1 MTIET
6 CPPRRGRRDC
16 VTLTLLGLLV
26 SAGAAVGA
34 GAGVA
39 EQAPAPPLV
48 VTQVAQDAATDSI
61 TISGEHFG
69 AQPFVT
75 LDLVP
80 LDLRLV
86 LETSIMAAVPIDAM
100 PPGKYLLTVS
110 RGPLPADRASLEI
123 SLGRVVEPPAGAPT
137 TAPAAVGAPAATD
150 VGAVVGDRTITV
162 AEIDREWQTSDPGGY
177 VALMRQLYQQRRAVA
192 DRMVNDALLGREATT
207 RGLTPEALLAEEVPK
222 RVIAT
227 PDGAV
232 TALYESLGDRA
243 RGAALEQMRPSL
255 RAWLER
261 KTEPELAKMA
271 FVEELM
277 KTSTRAELRLAAPEV
292 TIALSA
298 LDPVLGPASAPVE
311 IVVFGDL
318 QSPDYVRLA
327 VAFATVRD
335 TFGARVRIVFK
346 MLPAFGPQSVS
357 AAEAGA
363 CAHAQGKFWSFHA
376 AAAQP
381 SVLDARR
388 LSAIPGEAGLERRA
402 FDECMKRGEF
412 RDHARHG
419 VAEASRYGITTVPS
433 VLVNGRLAPAAPPFL
448 PPFEYLKR
456 LIEEELQRQAQAA
469 RKGAP

>member
-1 MTIET
+1 MTVIHPIRP
-6 CPPRRGRRDC
+6 CASRH
-16 VTLTLLGLLV
+16 VVAAVVGLALV
-26 SAGAAVGA
+26 AVGA
-34 GAGVA
+34 VGGRRAA
-39 EQAPAPPLV
+39 AQAPEPPLV
-48 VTQVAQDAATDSI
+48 VTQVVQDAATDSI

-69 AQPFVT
+69 ARPFVT

-80 LDLRLV
+80 LDVRLV
-86 LETSIMAAVPIDAM
+86 LEASVMVAVPIDAM

-123 SLGRVVEPPAGAPT
+123 SLGRVVEPRVAT
-137 TAPAAVGAPAATD
+137 PAAAPVALQLPAATE
-150 VGAVVGDRTITV
+150 AAALVGDRVITV
-162 AEIDREWQTSDPGGY
+162 ADLDLEWQTSDPGSY
-177 VALMRQLYQQRRAVA
+177 IALMRELYRQRRVMA
-192 DRMVNDALLGREATT
+192 DRMVNDALLAREAAARRVTSD
-207 RGLTPEALLAEEVPK
+207 ALLAEEVPK
-222 RVIAT
+222 RLIAT

-232 TALYESLGDRA
+232 TALFESLGDRA

-271 FVEELM
+271 YVEELM
-277 KTSTRAELRLAAPEV
+277 KTSTRAELSLAAPAV
-292 TIALSA
+292 TVSLSA
-298 LDPVLGPASAPVE
+298 LDPVLGPATAPVE
-311 IVVFGDL
+311 VVVFGDL

-327 VAFATVRD
+327 KAFPAARD

-346 MLPAFGPQSVS
+346 VLPAFGPQSVS

-363 CAHAQGKFWSFHA
+363 CAHAQGKFWSFHD

-402 FDECMKRGEF
+402 FDDCMKRGEF
-412 RDHARHG
+412 RDHARLG
-419 VAEASRYGITTVPS
+419 LADASRYGIATVPS

>member
-1 MTIET
+1 MTAET
-6 CPPRRGRRDC
+6 SPIRRGRRDC

-26 SAGAAVGA
+26 SAGAAVVA

-177 VALMRQLYQQRRAVA
+177 VALMRQLYQQRRTVA

-207 RGLTPEALLAEEVPK
+207 RGLTPDALLAEEVPK

-232 TALYESLGDRA
+232 TALFESLGDRA

-271 FVEELM
+271 YVEELM
-277 KTSTRAELRLAAPEV
+277 KTSTRAELSLAAPAV

-327 VAFATVRD
+327 VAFATARD

-363 CAHAQGKFWSFHA
+363 CAHSQGKFWSFHD

-388 LSAIPGEAGLERRA
+388 LSAIPGEAGLEHRA
-402 FDECMKRGEF
+402 FEECMKRGEF
-412 RDHARHG
+412 RDHARRG
-419 VAEASRYGITTVPS
+419 VAEASRYGIATVPS
-433 VLVNGRLAPAAPPFL
+433 LLVNGRLAPAAPPFL

-456 LIEEELQRQAQAA
+456 LIEEELQRQAKAA

>member
-1 MTIET
+1 MTAET
-6 CPPRRGRRDC
+6 YPIRRGRRDH
-16 VTLTLLGLLV
+16 VTLVLLGLVVAAGV
-26 SAGAAVGA
+26 SVGA
-34 GAGVA
+34 GAA
-39 EQAPAPPLV
+39 AAQAPAPPLV
-48 VTQVAQDAATDSI
+48 VTQVGQDAATDTI
-61 TISGEHFG
+61 TITGEHFG
-69 AQPFVT
+69 DRPFLT

-80 LDLRLV
+80 LDVRLV

-123 SLGRVVEPPAGAPT
+123 SLGRVIEPAAGPPA
-137 TAPAAVGAPAATD
+137 TASASVGPPAATD
-150 VGAVVGDRTITV
+150 VGAVVGDGTITV
-162 AEIDREWQTSDPGGY
+162 ADIDREWQTSDPGGY
-177 VALMRQLYQQRRAVA
+177 VALMRQLYQHRRAVA

-207 RGLTPEALLAEEVPK
+207 RGLTPDALLAEEVPK

-232 TALYESLGDRA
+232 TALFESLGDRA

-271 FVEELM
+271 YVEELM
-277 KTSTRAELRLAAPEV
+277 KTSTRAELSLAAPAV

-318 QSPDYVRLA
+318 QSRDYVRLA
-327 VAFATVRD
+327 VAFATARD

-363 CAHAQGKFWSFHA
+363 CAHSQGKFWSFHD

-388 LSAIPGEAGLERRA
+388 LSAIPGEAGLEHRA
-402 FDECMKRGEF
+402 FEECMKRGEF
-412 RDHARHG
+412 RDHARRG
-419 VAEASRYGITTVPS
+419 VAEASRYGIATVPS
-433 VLVNGRLAPAAPPFL
+433 LLVNGRLAPAAPPFL

-456 LIEEELQRQAQAA
+456 LIEEELQRQAKAA

>member
-1 MTIET
+1 MTVIH
-6 CPPRRGRRDC
+6 PIRPGASRH
-16 VTLTLLGLLV
+16 VVAAVVGLALV
-26 SAGAAVGA
+26 AVGA
-34 GAGVA
+34 VGGRRAA
-39 EQAPAPPLV
+39 AQAPEPPLV

-69 AQPFVT
+69 ARPFVT

-80 LDLRLV
+80 LDVRLV
-86 LETSIMAAVPIDAM
+86 LEASVMVAVPIDAM

-110 RGPLPADRASLEI
+110 RGPLPTDRASLEI
-123 SLGRVVEPPAGAPT
+123 LLGRVDEPRVAT
-137 TAPAAVGAPAATD
+137 PAAAPVALQQPAAAEAAAT
-150 VGAVVGDRTITV
+150 VGDRVITV
-162 AEIDREWQTSDPGGY
+162 ADLDREWQASDPGSY
-177 VALMRQLYQQRRAVA
+177 IALMRELYRQRRAMA
-192 DRMVNDALLGREATT
+192 DRLVNDALLGREAAA
-207 RGLTPEALLAEEVPK
+207 RGVTSDALLAEEVPK

-232 TALYESLGDRA
+232 TALFGSLGDRA

-271 FVEELM
+271 YVEELM
-277 KTSTRAELRLAAPEV
+277 KTSTRAELRLTAPAV
-292 TIALSA
+292 AVALSA
-298 LDPVLGPASAPVE
+298 LDPVLGPATAPVE
-311 IVVFGDL
+311 VVVFGDL

-327 VAFATVRD
+327 KAFPAARD

-346 MLPAFGPQSVS
+346 VLPAFGPQSVS

-363 CAHAQGKFWSFHA
+363 CAHAQGKFWSFHDV
-376 AAAQP
+376 AAQP

-402 FDECMKRGEF
+402 FDDCMKRGEF
-412 RDHARHG
+412 RDHARLG
-419 VAEASRYGITTVPS
+419 LADASRYGIATVPS

>member
-1 MTIET
+1 MTVIHPIRP
-6 CPPRRGRRDC
+6 CASRH
-16 VTLTLLGLLV
+16 VVAAVVGLALV
-26 SAGAAVGA
+26 AVGA
-34 GAGVA
+34 VGGLRAA
-39 EQAPAPPLV
+39 AQAPEPPLV
-48 VTQVAQDAATDSI
+48 VTQVVQDAATDSI

-69 AQPFVT
+69 ARPFVT

-80 LDLRLV
+80 LDVRLV
-86 LETSIMAAVPIDAM
+86 LEASVMVAVPIDAM

-123 SLGRVVEPPAGAPT
+123 SLGRVVEPRVAT
-137 TAPAAVGAPAATD
+137 PAAAPVALQLPAATE
-150 VGAVVGDRTITV
+150 AAALVGDRVITV
-162 AEIDREWQTSDPGGY
+162 ADLDLEWQTSDPGSY
-177 VALMRQLYQQRRAVA
+177 IALMRELYRQRRVMA
-192 DRMVNDALLGREATT
+192 DRMVNDALLAREAAV
-207 RGLTPEALLAEEVPK
+207 RGVTSDALLAEEVPK
-222 RVIAT
+222 RLIAT

-232 TALYESLGDRA
+232 TALFESLGDRA

-271 FVEELM
+271 YVEELM
-277 KTSTRAELRLAAPEV
+277 KTSTRAELSLAAPAV
-292 TIALSA
+292 TVSLSA
-298 LDPVLGPASAPVE
+298 LDPVLGPATAPVE
-311 IVVFGDL
+311 VVVFGDL

-327 VAFATVRD
+327 KAFPAARD

-346 MLPAFGPQSVS
+346 VLPAFGPQSVS

-363 CAHAQGKFWSFHA
+363 CAHAQGKFWSFHDA
-376 AAAQP
+376 ATQP
-381 SVLDARR
+381 AMLDARR
-388 LSAIPGEAGLERRA
+388 LSAIPGEAGLDRRA
-402 FDECMKRGEF
+402 FDDCVKRGEF
-412 RDHARHG
+412 RDHARLG
-419 VAEASRYGITTVPS
+419 LADASRYGIATVPS

>member
-1 MTIET
+1 MTVIH
-6 CPPRRGRRDC
+6 PIRPGASRH
-16 VTLTLLGLLV
+16 VVAAVLGLALV
-26 SAGAAVGA
+26 AVGA
-34 GAGVA
+34 VGGRRAA
-39 EQAPAPPLV
+39 AQAPEPPLV

-69 AQPFVT
+69 ARPFVT

-80 LDLRLV
+80 LDVRLV
-86 LETSIMAAVPIDAM
+86 LEASVMVAVPIDAM

-110 RGPLPADRASLEI
+110 RGPLPTDRASLEI
-123 SLGRVVEPPAGAPT
+123 SLGRVDEPRVAT
-137 TAPAAVGAPAATD
+137 PAAAPVALQQPAAAEAAAT
-150 VGAVVGDRTITV
+150 VGDRVITV
-162 AEIDREWQTSDPGGY
+162 ADLDREWQASDPGSY
-177 VALMRQLYQQRRAVA
+177 IALMRELHRQRRAMA
-192 DRMVNDALLGREATT
+192 DRLVNDALLGREAAA
-207 RGLTPEALLAEEVPK
+207 RGVTSDALLAEEVPK

-232 TALYESLGDRA
+232 TALFESLGDRA

-271 FVEELM
+271 YVEELM
-277 KTSTRAELRLAAPEV
+277 KTSTRAELSLAPPAV
-292 TIALSA
+292 AVALSA
-298 LDPVLGPASAPVE
+298 LDPVLGPATAPVE
-311 IVVFGDL
+311 VVVFGDL

-327 VAFATVRD
+327 KVFPAARD

-346 MLPAFGPQSVS
+346 ILPAFGPQSVS

-363 CAHAQGKFWSFHA
+363 CAHAQGRFWSFHDA
-376 AAAQP
+376 AVQP

-402 FDECMKRGEF
+402 FDDCMKRGEF
-412 RDHARHG
+412 RDHARLG
-419 VAEASRYGITTVPS
+419 LADASRYGIATVPS